1 MSDCAA
7 RWTVAHQ
14 VPLSIEFIRQEY
26 CSGMSCPSPGDLPDP
41 EIKPGSPALQADS
54 LPSKPPRKPHEQQK
68 FISHSSGDY
77 NSKIRVPAWSVSGE
91 VHLLGCR
98 GHPSHCILIG
108 QRTERGCKL
117 SCDSYK
123 STYPHPIYEGLTH
136 DSHPILITSKGPT
149 F

>member
-68 FISHSSGDY
+68 ISHSSGDY